1 MIGGNNVYRIRKDNA
16 EMIGIVGAMEVE
28 IEGIRSK
35 MTDKKEKTVS
45 GVRYVSGRL
54 GKNEVVTAVCGIGK
68 VFAAICAQT
77 MILEFA
83 PSVIINTGVAGSLSA
98 QLNVCDI
105 AVADKVVQHDMDTSP
120 LGDPKGLVSG
130 INVIYFEADRDVCA
144 LLSESVREHGIN
156 TVSGTIASGDQFIA
170 SKEVKNRIAGEF
182 GAIACEMEGAAIG
195 HVCYV
200 NKKPFAVLRAISDK
214 ADGVAEIDYPSFCK
228 MAADNYIKVIC
239 SFCEKYVG

>member
-1 MIGGNNVYRIRKDNA
+1 
-16 EMIGIVGAMEVE
+16 MIGIIGAMEVE
-28 IEGIRSK
+28 IEGIRSM
-35 MTDKKEKTVS
+35 MTDKTEKTVS
-45 GVRYVSGRL
+45 GVRYVSGKL
-54 GKNEVVTAVCGIGK
+54 GGCEIVTAVCGIGK

-77 MILEFA
+77 MILEYKPEA
-83 PSVIINTGVAGSLSA
+83 IINTGVAGSLSA
-98 QLNVCDI
+98 TLNVCDI

-130 INVIYFEADRDVCA
+130 INVIYFEADKKVCDMLTEA
-144 LLSESVREHGIN
+144 VKAHGIN

-170 SKEVKNRIAGEF
+170 SKDVKERIVSDF

-200 NKKPFAVLRAISDK
+200 NKVPFSVLRAISDK
-214 ADGVAEIDYPSFCK
+214 ADGVADIDYPSFCK

-239 SFCEKYVG
+239 TFCEKYAN